1 MIRPAEARDAQAI
14 CDIWN
19 HVIAETTH
27 VFATTPKTMAGI
39 ATMIAELTALGHGTW
54 VAEAGGAVSGFAT
67 YGQFRGG
74 NGYARTMEHSVHLSK
89 AAQGRGLGRALMAT
103 LEQHARCAGAHQMIA
118 GISGEN
124 VGGQAFHAA
133 LGYKAIARI
142 PQAGWKWGRYL
153 DLVLMQKIL
162 S

>member
-19 HVIAETTH
+19 RVIAETTH
-27 VFATTPKTMAGI
+27 TFTTTPKSVAGI
-39 ATMIAELTALGHGTW
+39 EALIAELWALGHAAF
-54 VAEAGGAVSGFAT
+54 VAEADGQIAGFAT
-67 YGQFRGG
+67 YSQFRGG
-74 NGYARTMEHSVHLSK
+74 NGYARTMEHSVHLL
-89 AAQGRGLGRALMAT
+89 ATARGRGLGRALMASV
-103 LEQHARCAGAHQMIA
+103 EVHALAAGAHQMIA

-124 VGGQAFHAA
+124 TAGQAFHAA
-133 LGYKAIARI
+133 IGYAPVARI

-162 S
+162 A